1 MQFIY
6 FGENNRM
13 YMQPKNVASQ
23 ISVVAHVSDTAKSQ
37 SEHL

>member
-6 FGENNRM
+6 FDENSRM

-23 ISVVAHVSDTAKSQ
+23 ISVVAHVSDTAKS
-37 SEHL
+37 